1 MKIEADSLTGRIKE
15 LHTEF
20 KLEFFRTNNKEQA
33 IRYLKQIESKCK
45 HSISL
50 DIETSGL
57 DFVVDKL
64 LGIGVGFGTNKALYI
79 SFVSMRY
86 TEIVEVLTYI
96 SNLPQ
101 KKIMHNSFFDRKFC
115 LGGYKVDVPCDYD
128 TYTYAHTLYT
138 DRQYYDEGLGLKD
151 LTSWLLPFGDYEQ
164 ELVEYKKNYC
174 KTHKMKL
181 AEFKYDLIPEEVM
194 SPYCCMDCISTL
206 QLFNIFEKKV
216 REYEKSTWDKVREV
230 INIKHEANDLY
241 IKASVKGVKINREKV
256 LEIHNKL
263 KEELDIFIKEVL
275 TSEEVK
281 KAEKI
286 IKRNALIKMQEK
298 RKTIAPLSRCRKE
311 WKNTS
316 FNISSNQHKTVLF
329 FDVMG
334 LKPIEKTDSGAPS
347 VDVGTIEHFAEQ
359 GIEIMGKIDKVNK
372 INKILTAFLNVEK
385 GDSENKGLWGL
396 SSNEHPYIHPNYNIN
411 GTISSRLSTTNSNVA
426 QYPSKGLGKIVK
438 KCLEV
443 EEGYKWIAMDFRS
456 FEVAIL
462 SFLACEPNIKNM
474 LENEYDPHSFTAYN
488 VFKNEMELESTE
500 IHDIMK
506 EVQEKYNKT
515 FRARAKGI
523 NFLIPYDGG
532 SVGLSKSIGCTKKE
546 AQSMLDSYF
555 NSNKKVAEYMKNNK
569 LFANANGYV
578 ENYYGA
584 RLFLRN
590 VKNYNPFRHNINK
603 NWKAISEYRV
613 TTNFCIQSF
622 NSFYLYNCLL
632 SFFKDIKERR
642 LDISLLFTVYDSV
655 MLRVNNGVSNDTVLE
670 LLRKHF
676 EVIKEGVPFGIDV
689 STCKEGERDWYGYED
704 VNLYRTNNKEILNSL
719 NKGDKYGRSLG

>member
-151 LTSWLLPFGDYEQ
+151 LTSWLLPFGDYEE

-216 REYEKSTWDKVREV
+216 REYEKSTWRKVREV

-241 IKASVKGVKINREKV
+241 IKASVRGVKVNREKV
-256 LEIHNKL
+256 LEIHNNL
-263 KEELDIFIKEVL
+263 KEELDVVVSEVL
-275 TSEEVK
+275 NSLEVK

-311 WKNTS
+311 WKNTT
-316 FNISSNQHKTVLF
+316 FNISSNQHKTILF

-359 GIEIMGKIDKVNK
+359 GIEIMSKIDKVNK

-385 GDSENKGLWGL
+385 GDTEDKGLWGL
-396 SSNEHPYIHPNYNIN
+396 TSEEHPYIHPNYNIN
-411 GTISSRLSTTNSNVA
+411 GTISSRISTSSPNIS
-426 QYPSKGLGKIVK
+426 QYPSRSIAKIVK
-438 KCLEV
+438 KCVEV
-443 EEGYKWIAMDFRS
+443 EEGYKLISFDFKS
-456 FEVAIL
+456 FELSIL
-462 SFLACEPNIKNM
+462 GYIANEPQFKEMFDNG
-474 LENEYDPHSFTAYN
+474 YDPHSFTAYN
-488 VFKNEMELESTE
+488 VFKDKMELSGTD
-500 IHDIMK
+500 IKDIMK
-506 EVQEKYNKT
+506 EIKEKYSDTYRYMSKS
-515 FRARAKGI
+515 I
-523 NFLIPYDGG
+523 NFAIPYDTT
-532 SVGLSKSIGCTKKE
+532 SHGLSKSTNTSVKEAQEMLNKYRDSNKGISKFMENNKKE
-546 AQSMLDSYF
+546 AHL
-555 NSNKKVAEYMKNNK
+555 
-569 LFANANGYV
+569 NGFV
-578 ENYYGA
+578 ENKFGA
-584 RLFLRN
+584 RMFYR
-590 VKNYNPFRHNINK
+590 KTKSYNPFLNHVK
-603 NWKAISEYRV
+603 KDYKALSEFRT
-613 TTNFCIQSF
+613 TTNFKIQSY
-622 NSFYLYNCLL
+622 NSFYLYTKIVP
-632 SFFKDIKERR
+632 FFKEVKSKNLDIDFMFTIYDSLFLKVNGDIKDE
-642 LDISLLFTVYDSV
+642 DVV
-655 MLRVNNGVSNDTVLE
+655 E
-670 LLRKHF
+670 LLVKHF
-676 EVIKEGVPFGIDV
+676 EDEKEGFKFGIDV
-689 STCKEGERDWYGYED
+689 HRTPENDRSWYAYEEISLYSTKME
-704 VNLYRTNNKEILNSL
+704 K
-719 NKGDKYGRSLG
+719 